1 MSNKALFFSLI
12 HSFDDIWA
20 EGTDVLVLCS
30 NQHCNWTSNTTDFFA
45 SLTFSKQYVLMTFSK
60 HKTTYH
66 LKYDVKRD
74 HFLLNDRV
82 LEVGQYDQE
91 FRLSLRWFFQEYKK
105 GNLVLSEGIHARL
118 KSKHMV
124 VNKGSMGNSPM
135 LFSDIDMC
143 MVAHSDSCHICMSQP
158 LVLNPLI
165 SMCSEFKG
173 YHFFDARQ
181 KTVDCIE
188 SFDIHVTFSKLYRC
202 DVRSFLEVA

>member
-1 MSNKALFFSLI
+1 MSNKALFFALI
-12 HSFDDIWA
+12 HSFDDIWN
-20 EGTDVLVLCS
+20 EGTDVLVLS
-30 NQHCNWTSNTTDFFA
+30 STQHCNQTADKTGFFA
-45 SLTFSKQYVLMTFSK
+45 SLSFSKSSLLMTFSK
-60 HKTTYH
+60 YDITYH

-74 HFLLNDRV
+74 NFLLNDRV
-82 LEVGQYDQE
+82 LASGQYDQE

-124 VNKGSMGNSPM
+124 VNKGSMGSSPM

-143 MVAHSDSCHICMSQP
+143 MVAYSDSCHICMSQP

-181 KTVDCIE
+181 KTVDRIE